1 MATVLILLQRLPGFT
16 TVGLAAILCVWLQLL
31 APISAARAQGVE
43 TTTLELHQEE
53 GYLTVEFSLRATL
66 PRGVEEALQRG
77 VPVYFT
83 AQASLFRSRW
93 YWRDERIAR
102 VSRQWRVI
110 YQPLTDS
117 WRVGI
122 GALTQS
128 VATLQEAM
136 SLITRTSGW
145 RIAEL
150 SSIEPGARHYVEFS
164 FKLDSSQ
171 LPAPMLVGL
180 TTQTGWQMS
189 LDRTLPFVP

>member
-1 MATVLILLQRLPGFT
+1 MATLFILLRRLPGCT
-16 TVGLAAILCVWLQLL
+16 TLGLGVVLSLWLHLV
-31 APISAARAQGVE
+31 APPSAAWAQGVE
-43 TTTLELHQEE
+43 TAALELHQEE
-53 GYLTVEFSLRATL
+53 GFLTLEFSLRATL
-66 PRGVEEALQRG
+66 PRGVEEALRRG

-93 YWRDERIAR
+93 YWRDDRLAR
-102 VSRQWRVI
+102 VTRQWRVI

-136 SLITRTSGW
+136 ALITRTSGW

-150 SSIEPGARHYVEFS
+150 SSLDPGARYYVEFN
-164 FKLDSSQ
+164 FKLDSTQ
-171 LPAPMLVGL
+171 LPAPMVVGL

-189 LDRTLPFVP
+189 VERTLPVEP